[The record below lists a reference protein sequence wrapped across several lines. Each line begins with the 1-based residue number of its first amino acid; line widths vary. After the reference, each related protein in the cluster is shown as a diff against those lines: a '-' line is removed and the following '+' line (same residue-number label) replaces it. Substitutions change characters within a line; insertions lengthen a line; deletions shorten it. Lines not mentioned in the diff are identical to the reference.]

1 MFVDLVCVNTDLAP
15 SAERGFFVN
24 KFMFDCISEGG
35 VAKESIVIDVGL
47 DEDSDGEAEM

>member
-1 MFVDLVCVNTDLAP
+1 MFIDLVRANTVPAP
-15 SAERGFFVN
+15 SAESGFFVN